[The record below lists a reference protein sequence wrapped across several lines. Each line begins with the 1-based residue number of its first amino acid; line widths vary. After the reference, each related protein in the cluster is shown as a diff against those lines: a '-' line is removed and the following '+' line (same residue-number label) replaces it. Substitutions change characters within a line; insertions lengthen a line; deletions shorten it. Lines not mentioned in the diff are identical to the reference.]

1 MNAALIIL
9 GSIAG
14 CGLLAALSMWITGT
28 GDKKSNILKA
38 LHEAVQDK
46 GKEKVEEI
54 TKKEKVV
61 EVNIREKEKLATE
74 SRNKIK
80 NIQKKAVEEIEEVL
94 KEDNLKKI
102 QDEIDEDW
110 DDL

>member
-1 MNAALIIL
+1 MNAAVVII

-14 CGLLAALSMWITGT
+14 LSLLAALVMWITGR
-28 GDKKSNILKA
+28 GSKKSDILKA
-38 LHEAVQDK
+38 IHEATQDK
-46 GKEKVEEI
+46 GKKKVEEI

-80 NIQKKAVEEIEEVL
+80 DIQKKAAAEIEEVL

-110 DDL
+110 DEL